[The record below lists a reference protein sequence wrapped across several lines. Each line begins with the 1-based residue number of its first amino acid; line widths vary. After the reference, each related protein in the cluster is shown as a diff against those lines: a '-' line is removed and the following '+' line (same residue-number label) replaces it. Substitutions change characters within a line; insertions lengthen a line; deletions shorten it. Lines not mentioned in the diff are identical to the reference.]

1 MDSSREQ
8 WSNNLDPA
16 DHAKALGTMINR
28 YLSRDHRDHP
38 EEGCPLP
45 ALAAD
50 MALHREDTAETVEAC
65 ARSSIEGTGRHIRE
79 LESGTSKEAEDLSIA
94 LLSLCVASSG
104 ASSLTSCARDDHRAS
119 GIVRQHA
126 PLAHADFI
134 KRLVV

>member
-1 MDSSREQ
+1 LAAGLTHGGFYAHFDDKLDLINAAFAYAMDSSREQ
-8 WSNNLDPA
+8 WSKNLDPA

-94 LLSLCVASSG
+94 
-104 ASSLTSCARDDHRAS
+104 
-119 GIVRQHA
+119 VRCE
-126 PLAHADFI
+126 LRRVIAH
-134 KRLVV
+134 LVRSR